1 MSAKDANQMVVGL
14 EIKAPNG
21 LCWVLL
27 RLKNIYVIW
36 HNIHL
41 VWLQVHSRHIWCV
54 IYPHSHTWSRI
65 EQKDHWRSA
74 CLCYQYL
81 LRNALLFIRAPPS
94 GPYPL
99 VMQIHSSSFLQCR
112 PRLICVC
119 MYFNNAVQLALH
131 RRICMLRIWEY
142 VSYVFGILWQAC
154 TEEDVLVLMNLR
166 SGPIVQY

>member
-1 MSAKDANQMVVGL
+1 MSAKDVNQMVVGI

-27 RLKNIYVIW
+27 RLKNIYVVW

-41 VWLQVHSRHIWCV
+41 VWLQVHSRHIWWV

-81 LRNALLFIRAPPS
+81 LRNALLFIRAPP
-94 GPYPL
+94 YPL
-99 VMQIHSSSFLQCR
+99 VMQIHNSTFLQCR
-112 PRLICVC
+112 PQLICVRYVLQQRC
-119 MYFNNAVQLALH
+119 SIGFAQKNMYATYTRIRKL
-131 RRICMLRIWEY
+131 RIC
-142 VSYVFGILWQAC
+142 Q
-154 TEEDVLVLMNLR
+154 
-166 SGPIVQY
+166 IVQY